1 MKDLSDALRSLK
13 TQLDQMSCFCENV
26 MEKHIEDI
34 DEETLLEIEKEFL
47 CCKKKLFNAANGD
60 ISLHKPNRYTA
71 SNQSRNDPIMT
82 IIRPTTGSINNLHHY
97 NHIVIHIYCF
107 HMALSV
113 LRF

>member
-47 CCKKKLFNAANGD
+47 CCKKKLFNAANGV
-60 ISLHKPNRYTA
+60 NRE
-71 SNQSRNDPIMT
+71 
-82 IIRPTTGSINNLHHY
+82 IINLSKG
-97 NHIVIHIYCF
+97 VP
-107 HMALSV
+107 V
-113 LRF
+113 KT